1 MMDLTQELE
10 AAASDINA
18 TSLEAAK
25 AAVTEGCEEYL
36 RWAALFSRRLD
47 LIHHSEFHHFARA
60 LALIMLGNL
69 PTKPSTCP
77 FCIQYGRDRSC
88 QGCGYAQVH
97 GRCDRDD
104 SSFSLFI
111 EAFSELGK
119 VIYQDV
125 QDLQFE
131 PVNSRAIIKS
141 WLDDSTKAA
150 GKMLE
155 CIGSSSTISSS
166 TISSSTISA
175 CTFMERKAHYLDEM
189 LSLIPMSIFSE
200 EVAEKCR
207 IVRKNLLDYW

>member
-1 MMDLTQELE
+1 MRFIEIIARTQELE

-47 LIHHSEFHHFARA
+47 FVHHSEIRRFARA

-88 QGCGYAQVH
+88 QGCGYAQMH

-125 QDLQFE
+125 QDFQFE
-131 PVNSRAIIKS
+131 PVNSQTIIKS

-150 GKMLE
+150 RKMLE
-155 CIGSSSTISSS
+155 CIGSASIISA
-166 TISSSTISA
+166 STISA
-175 CTFMERKAHYLDEM
+175 YTFMERKAQYLDEM
-189 LSLIPMSIFSE
+189 LSLIPMSLFSE

-207 IVRKNLLDYW
+207 IARENLLDYW

>member
-1 MMDLTQELE
+1 MIARIQELE
-10 AAASDINA
+10 AAASTINPI
-18 TSLEAAK
+18 SLEAAK
-25 AAVTEGCEEYL
+25 IAVTDGCEEYL

-47 LIHHSEFHHFARA
+47 SINHSEFHRFARA

-97 GRCDRDD
+97 GSCDRDD

-111 EAFSELGK
+111 EAFLELGR

-131 PVNSRAIIKS
+131 PVNSQMIIKS
-141 WLDDSTKAA
+141 WLDDSIQAA
-150 GKMLE
+150 RRMNE
-155 CIGSSSTISSS
+155 FIGSACSISTF
-166 TISSSTISA
+166 
-175 CTFMERKAHYLDEM
+175 TFMEHKAHYLDEM
-189 LSLIPMSIFSE
+189 LSLIPLSLFSE
-200 EVAEKCR
+200 EVAENCR

>member
-1 MMDLTQELE
+1 L
-10 AAASDINA
+10 
-18 TSLEAAK
+18 
-25 AAVTEGCEEYL
+25 
-36 RWAALFSRRLD
+36 AALFSKSLES
-47 LIHHSEFHHFARA
+47 INHSEFHRFARA

-111 EAFSELGK
+111 EAFLELGR

-125 QDLQFE
+125 QDFQFE
-131 PVNSRAIIKS
+131 PLNAQPILKS
-141 WLDDSTKAA
+141 WLDDSIQAA
-150 GKMLE
+150 GRMNE
-155 CIGSSSTISSS
+155 FIGSACSFSTF
-166 TISSSTISA
+166 
-175 CTFMERKAHYLDEM
+175 TFMEHKAHYLDEM
-189 LSLIPMSIFSE
+189 LSLIPLSLFSE
-200 EVAEKCR
+200 EVAENCR

>member
-1 MMDLTQELE
+1 
-10 AAASDINA
+10 
-18 TSLEAAK
+18 
-25 AAVTEGCEEYL
+25 
-36 RWAALFSRRLD
+36 
-47 LIHHSEFHHFARA
+47 
-60 LALIMLGNL
+60 MLGNL

-125 QDLQFE
+125 QDYQFE
-131 PVNSRAIIKS
+131 PVKSQKIIKS

-150 GKMLE
+150 RKMLE
-155 CIGSSSTISSS
+155 CIGSASTFSVSI
-166 TISSSTISA
+166 ISA
-175 CTFMERKAHYLDEM
+175 STFMERKAQYLDEM
-189 LSLIPMSIFSE
+189 LSLIPMSLFSE
-200 EVAEKCR
+200 DVAEKCR
-207 IVRKNLLDYW
+207 IVRENLLDYW

>member
-1 MMDLTQELE
+1 MARIQDLE

-18 TSLEAAK
+18 TSLEAARV
-25 AAVTEGCEEYL
+25 AINEGCEEYL
-36 RWAALFSRRLD
+36 RWADLFSRRLD
-47 LIHHSEFHHFARA
+47 LIYHSEIRRFARA

-77 FCIQYGRDRSC
+77 FCIQSGRDRSC

-97 GRCDRDD
+97 GRCDGDD

-125 QDLQFE
+125 QDYQFE

-150 GKMLE
+150 RRMKE
-155 CIGSSSTISSS
+155 CIGSA
-166 TISSSTISA
+166 STISA
-175 CTFMERKAHYLDEM
+175 YTFMERKAQYLDEM
-189 LSLIPMSIFSE
+189 LSLIPMTLFSE
-200 EVAEKCR
+200 EVAWNCR

>member
-1 MMDLTQELE
+1 MIARTQELE
-10 AAASDINA
+10 AAASNINA
-18 TSLEAAK
+18 TSLEAARV
-25 AAVTEGCEEYL
+25 AVDEGCEEYL

-47 LIHHSEFHHFARA
+47 LIHHSEFHRFARA

-88 QGCGYAQVH
+88 RGCGYAQVH

-111 EAFSELGK
+111 EAFSELGT

-131 PVNSRAIIKS
+131 PVKSQTIIKS
-141 WLDDSTKAA
+141 WLDGSTKAA
-150 GKMLE
+150 RRMLE
-155 CIGSSSTISSS
+155 CIGSSSTPSSS
-166 TISSSTISA
+166 TPSSSTISA
-175 CTFMERKAHYLDEM
+175 STFMERKAQYLDEM
-189 LSLIPMSIFSE
+189 LSLIPMSLFSE